1 MSQGFMIKFTDDGM
15 WMHAPGSDFLFA
27 FIQNDWSPELKESV
41 GSAFQTA
48 LTMSNKIKDA
58 VKNTAGQTVVNGLY
72 LLDQPSMT
80 DAMNS
85 IPGMGMTTVDQ
96 NGESGSGTATSING
110 EFFAAILG
118 GLSGNV
124 EPMMEYLNTSMGDVQ
139 AQASK
144 STVTDNFGT
153 VIGLVSVMPGI
164 DEVVTTFQYVFSS
177 EQTSSWFVSVNCGSH
192 EEYSYDYRYTVVEYN
207 YSPT

>member
-1 MSQGFMIKFTDDGM
+1 MDACPRIR
-15 WMHAPGSDFLFA
+15 FLFA
-27 FIQNDWSPELKESV
+27 FIQKDWSPALKESV
-41 GSAFQTA
+41 GSAFQMA

-96 NGESGSGTATSING
+96 NRESGSGTATSING

-124 EPMMEYLNTSMGDVQ
+124 EPMMEYLNTSMG
-139 AQASK
+139 
-144 STVTDNFGT
+144 
-153 VIGLVSVMPGI
+153 
-164 DEVVTTFQYVFSS
+164 
-177 EQTSSWFVSVNCGSH
+177 TS
-192 EEYSYDYRYTVVEYN
+192 RRKRAKAPL
-207 YSPT
+207 PTISAW

>member
-1 MSQGFMIKFTDDGM
+1 M
-15 WMHAPGSDFLFA
+15 
-27 FIQNDWSPELKESV
+27 
-41 GSAFQTA
+41 A

-96 NGESGSGTATSING
+96 NRESGSGTATSING

-124 EPMMEYLNTSMGDVQ
+124 EPMMEYLNTSMG
-139 AQASK
+139 
-144 STVTDNFGT
+144 
-153 VIGLVSVMPGI
+153 
-164 DEVVTTFQYVFSS
+164 
-177 EQTSSWFVSVNCGSH
+177 TS
-192 EEYSYDYRYTVVEYN
+192 RRKRAKAPL
-207 YSPT
+207 PTISAW

>member
-48 LTMSNKIKDA
+48 LTMSNKLKDA
-58 VKNTAGQTVVNGLY
+58 VKNTAGQTVLNGLY

-96 NGESGSGTATSING
+96 NGNRAAARRPPSTGSSSRQSWVAS
-110 EFFAAILG
+110 AA
-118 GLSGNV
+118 
-124 EPMMEYLNTSMGDVQ
+124 M
-139 AQASK
+139 
-144 STVTDNFGT
+144 
-153 VIGLVSVMPGI
+153 
-164 DEVVTTFQYVFSS
+164 SS
-177 EQTSSWFVSVNCGSH
+177 
-192 EEYSYDYRYTVVEYN
+192 R
-207 YSPT
+207 